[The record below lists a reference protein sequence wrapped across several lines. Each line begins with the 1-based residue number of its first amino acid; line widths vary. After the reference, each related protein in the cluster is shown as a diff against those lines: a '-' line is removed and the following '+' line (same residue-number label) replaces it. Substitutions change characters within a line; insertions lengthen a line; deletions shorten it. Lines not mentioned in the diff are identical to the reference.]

1 MTPMTSDP
9 KSIWSQLKLDPDL
22 VPFIVLSARDL
33 THLAELA
40 ECAEDPAGWLTE
52 ELHKRG
58 RHRRDIKQ
66 AFKTQRMA
74 EDARRIK
81 DSSHW
86 PSYPILPLKSQPW
99 VTEANNH
106 IMKFGYINEA
116 NRLIVMDKPAGKT
129 LKVYATLEEL
139 VEEWSVD

>member
-1 MTPMTSDP
+1 MSDTTEP
-9 KSIWSQLKLDPDL
+9 TSIWTKLKLDPDL
-22 VPFIVLSARDL
+22 VPFIVLSPQDIAQM
-33 THLAELA
+33 AELA
-40 ECAEDPAGWLTE
+40 ACAEDPVAWLTE

-58 RHRRDIKQ
+58 RRRRDIK
-66 AFKTQRMA
+66 AVFRAQRMA

-99 VTEANNH
+99 VTEANNGL
-106 IMKFGYINEA
+106 MKFGYINEA

-129 LKVYATLEEL
+129 LKVYSSVEEL

>member
-1 MTPMTSDP
+1 LSDTTEP
-9 KSIWSQLKLDPDL
+9 TSIWTKLKLDPDL
-22 VPFIVLSARDL
+22 VPFIVLSPLDIAQM
-33 THLAELA
+33 AELA
-40 ECAEDPAGWLTE
+40 ACAEDPVAWLTE

-58 RHRRDIKQ
+58 RRRRDIK
-66 AFKTQRMA
+66 AVFRAQRMA

-99 VTEANNH
+99 VTEANNGL
-106 IMKFGYINEA
+106 MKFGYINEA

-129 LKVYATLEEL
+129 LKVYASVEEL

>member
-1 MTPMTSDP
+1 LSDTTEP
-9 KSIWSQLKLDPDL
+9 TSIWTKLKLDPDL
-22 VPFIVLSARDL
+22 VPFIVLSPQDIAQM
-33 THLAELA
+33 AELA
-40 ECAEDPAGWLTE
+40 ACAEDPVAWLTE

-58 RHRRDIKQ
+58 RRRRDIK
-66 AFKTQRMA
+66 AVFRAQRMA

-99 VTEANNH
+99 VTEANNGL
-106 IMKFGYINEA
+106 MKFGYINEA

-129 LKVYATLEEL
+129 LKVYSSVEEL

>member
-1 MTPMTSDP
+1 MSDTTEP
-9 KSIWSQLKLDPDL
+9 TSIWTQLKLDSDL
-22 VPFIVLSARDL
+22 VPFIVLTPQDI
-33 THLAELA
+33 TQLAELA
-40 ECAEDPAGWLTE
+40 ACAEDPVAWLTD

-58 RHRRDIKQ
+58 RRRRDIKA
-66 AFKTQRMA
+66 AFKAQRMA

-86 PSYPILPLKSQPW
+86 PAYPILPLKSQPW
-99 VTEANNH
+99 VTEANKG
-106 IMKFGYINEA
+106 IIRFGYINEA

-129 LKVYATLEEL
+129 LKVYASLEEL

>member
-1 MTPMTSDP
+1 MSDTSEP
-9 KSIWSQLKLDPDL
+9 TSIWTQLKLDPDL
-22 VPFIVLSARDL
+22 VPFIVLSPQDI
-33 THLAELA
+33 TYLAELA
-40 ECAEDPAGWLTE
+40 ACAENPVAWLTE
-52 ELHKRG
+52 ELHTRG
-58 RHRRDIKQ
+58 RRRRDIKA

-99 VTEANNH
+99 VTEANKG

-129 LKVYATLEEL
+129 LKVYASLEEL